1 MKWLTSAFL
10 FMGLSTMCLVS
21 ADSDDYDQDKK
32 PKRQKL
38 KNMSE
43 EEREEFF
50 SNKGRRH
57 AYGKRRKGQGK
68 AMRGG
73 QGQKQRREQ
82 VAQYLKANN
91 PELYSELKTKQKQ
104 WKSLSKEEK
113 KEAMR
118 SWMESKPGL
127 QDKMKQWRETQF
139 QKRLAELK
147 KTYPERA
154 AKMEKRRAQFQNL
167 SPEERRAKLKEMRSN
182 GKGRRGGNFEERLQ
196 KLQELNPEKAAQ
208 ILKRRKQM
216 QNMSPEE
223 RKQFRSGNKGKKRGL
238 GRRSF
243 DENDSDYEFE

>member
-1 MKWLTSAFL
+1 MKWLTYAL
-10 FMGLSTMCLVS
+10 LLIGLSTMCLVS
-21 ADSDDYDQDKK
+21 ADSDDYEHDKK

-43 EEREEFF
+43 EERKEFF
-50 SNKGRRH
+50 SNKGKRH
-57 AYGKRRKGQGK
+57 AYGKFRKGQGK
-68 AMRGG
+68 GRRGG
-73 QGQKQRREQ
+73 QGKKQRREQ

-113 KEAMR
+113 REAMR

-147 KTYPERA
+147 KTDPEKA
-154 AKMEKRRAQFQNL
+154 AMMEKRRAQFQNL

-196 KLQELNPEKAAQ
+196 KLQEMNPEKAAQ
-208 ILKRRKQM
+208 ILKRREQM
-216 QNMSPEE
+216 QKMSPEE
-223 RKQFRSGNKGKKRGL
+223 RKQFRSGRKGKKRGM
-238 GRRSF
+238 GRKSF
-243 DENDSDYEFE
+243 EDDDDDE